1 MNSQELDNN
10 HSGKRLNLPEPDPD
24 NITVLTRNLPNK
36 PILPW
41 HHYDSPWSEANEEN
55 SEGSDMTDSG
65 EGDRES
71 EVISTETSAPN
82 EAENLEQLDQDE
94 LDNKIETVG
103 ANGIEPTQ
111 NLSDEVSKEELANLE
126 QSLSTL
132 EQSLSTDDIEESK
145 SVELELETGQ
155 EELVPLTEPLPTAEL
170 EELKS
175 ITLNSEFFEPELVEE
190 HQSLLATQLDIS
202 SMGDCEIESLEEEFI
217 AVSDEDSETVDD
229 ELKQLG

>member
-41 HHYDSPWSEANEEN
+41 HHYDSPWSEAHEEN
-55 SEGSDMTDSG
+55 LEGSDMADTSEADG
-65 EGDRES
+65 ES

-82 EAENLEQLDQDE
+82 EAENPEQLDNDE
-94 LDNKIETVG
+94 LDNKIKTVS

-111 NLSDEVSKEELANLE
+111 KLSDEASKEESN
-126 QSLSTL
+126 L
-132 EQSLSTDDIEESK
+132 EQSLSTDDIEESQA
-145 SVELELETGQ
+145 VEFDLETRQ
-155 EELVPLTEPLPTAEL
+155 EELVPLTEPLPTEEL
-170 EELKS
+170 EVSKS
-175 ITLNSEFFEPELVEE
+175 VELNSEFFEPELVEDD
-190 HQSLLATQLDIS
+190 QALLATQL
-202 SMGDCEIESLEEEFI
+202 ESLSTGGCENESLKEEFTVAYEEEL
-217 AVSDEDSETVDD
+217 ETVDD

>member
-82 EAENLEQLDQDE
+82 EADNPEQLDKDE
-94 LDNKIETVG
+94 VDDVIEIVG
-103 ANGIEPTQ
+103 ANGIEATRKP
-111 NLSDEVSKEELANLE
+111 SDEASNEELQNQY
-126 QSLSTL
+126 QSFST
-132 EQSLSTDDIEESK
+132 EDIEESK
-145 SVELELETGQ
+145 AVELDLESGQ
-155 EELVPLTEPLPTAEL
+155 EDLFHLTEPLPTVEL
-170 EELKS
+170 EQSES
-175 ITLNSEFFEPELVEE
+175 VTLNYEFFEPELVEE
-190 HQSLLATQLDIS
+190 DRALLAKQLDS
-202 SMGDCEIESLEEEFI
+202 FSRGDCENESLEEEFI
-217 AVSDEDSETVDD
+217 VAPDEELETVDD

>member
-41 HHYDSPWSEANEEN
+41 HHYDSPWSEANQEN
-55 SEGSDMTDSG
+55 SEGSDMPATS
-65 EGDRES
+65 EADRES

-82 EAENLEQLDQDE
+82 EADNLEQLDKDE
-94 LDNKIETVG
+94 IDNVIEIVS

-111 NLSDEVSKEELANLE
+111 KLSDETSKEELEN
-126 QSLSTL
+126 L
-132 EQSLSTDDIEESK
+132 EQSLSTDDMEESQA
-145 SVELELETGQ
+145 VEFDLETRQ
-155 EELVPLTEPLPTAEL
+155 EELVPLTEPLAKEEL
-170 EELKS
+170 EES
-175 ITLNSEFFEPELVEE
+175 ESVTLNSEFFELELIDEDRA
-190 HQSLLATQLDIS
+190 LLAKQLDS
-202 SMGDCEIESLEEEFI
+202 LSRGDCENESLEEEFI
-217 AVSDEDSETVDD
+217 AAPDEELETVDD

>member
-10 HSGKRLNLPEPDPD
+10 HSGKQLNLPEPDPD

-41 HHYDSPWSEANEEN
+41 HHYDSPWSEAHEKNA
-55 SEGSDMTDSG
+55 EGSDTADTSAA
-65 EGDRES
+65 DRES
-71 EVISTETSAPN
+71 EIISTETSVQN
-82 EAENLEQLDQDE
+82 EADNPDKLDNDE
-94 LDNKIETVG
+94 LDNKIETVDD
-103 ANGIEPTQ
+103 NGIEPTQ
-111 NLSDEVSKEELANLE
+111 NLSDEASKEELAN
-126 QSLSTL
+126 L

-155 EELVPLTEPLPTAEL
+155 EELVPLPEQLPTAEL

-190 HQSLLATQLDIS
+190 HQSLLAKQLDSS
-202 SMGDCEIESLEEEFI
+202 SMVDCKIESLEEEFI